1 MLNEF
6 IKYCKKEKLFSEDD
20 KILLAVSGGIDSVVM
35 AELFF
40 LAEYDF
46 GIAHCNFKLRGKDS
60 DKDEKFVKNLATK
73 FKVPFFIK
81 RFDTYKYSDE
91 NKISIQMAAREL
103 RYYWFTELLE
113 KEDYKYTATAHHRDD
128 SIETFFINLIRG
140 TGISGLHGILPKQG
154 NLIRPLLFAGRDE
167 IEVFKKENKIK
178 FREDKSNLS
187 DKYLRNKIR
196 HKLIPV
202 IKEIE
207 PEIEKVMQKN
217 ISRFSETEN
226 IYFKEIEKREKKIVK
241 KETGKIIISIDELRK
256 LKSLKTYL
264 YEFLLPF
271 NFTFSDVENITI
283 SLEGISGKQFY
294 SPTHRLLKDRNNLII
309 APLSENEI
317 QEFFIEKTDK
327 GILSPLRLKIK
338 IEKNIEL
345 SSDKNIACLDYSK
358 LEFPLILRKWKR
370 GDVFV
375 PFGMTGKKKLSD
387 FFIDQKLSIIQ
398 KEQIWLL
405 CSGEN
410 IVWIVGHRIDNRYRI
425 TKNTKQVFKLA
436 SQG

>member
-1 MLNEF
+1 MLNKF
-6 IKYCKKEKLFSEDD
+6 IKYCQKEKLFKPDD

-40 LAEYDF
+40 LAGYDF

-60 DKDEKFVKNLATK
+60 DKDEKFVKELAEK

-81 RFDTYKYSDE
+81 RFDTFKYSDE

-154 NLIRPLLFAGRDE
+154 NVIRPILFAGRDK
-167 IEVFKKENKIK
+167 IEVFQKENKIK

-196 HKLIPV
+196 HKLLPV

-207 PEIEKVMQKN
+207 PDIEKVMQKN
-217 ISRFSETEN
+217 ISRFAETEN
-226 IYFKEIEKREKKIVK
+226 IYFKEIEKKKKKVVK
-241 KETGKIIISIDELRK
+241 EENEKIIISIDELQK
-256 LKSLKTYL
+256 LKPLKTYL
-264 YEFLLPF
+264 FEFLLAYNF
-271 NFTFSDVENITI
+271 NFSDVENITN

-309 APLSENEI
+309 TPLSEDEI

-327 GILSPLRLKIK
+327 EILSPLRLKIK

-358 LEFPLILRKWKR
+358 LEFPLILRKWKK

-410 IVWIVGHRIDNRYRI
+410 IVWIVGYRIDNRFRV
-425 TKNTKQVFKLA
+425 TKNTRQVCKFIFQK
-436 SQG
+436 

>member
-6 IKYCKKEKLFSEDD
+6 KKYIEKEKLFMPDN

-40 LAEYDF
+40 LAGYDF
-46 GIAHCNFKLRGKDS
+46 GIAHCNFKLRGNDS
-60 DKDEKFVKNLATK
+60 DKDEKFVKDIAAK
-73 FKVPFFIK
+73 FKIPFFIK
-81 RFDTYKYSDE
+81 RFDTFKYSDE

-103 RYYWFTELLE
+103 RYYWFTELLK
-113 KEDYKYTATAHHRDD
+113 KEDYKYTATAHHCND

-154 NLIRPLLFAGRDE
+154 NVIRPLLFAGRDE
-167 IEVFKKENKIK
+167 IEAFQKENKIK

-196 HKLIPV
+196 HKLLPV

-207 PEIEKVMQKN
+207 PDIEKVMQKN
-217 ISRFSETEN
+217 ISRFAETEN
-226 IYFKEIEKREKKIVK
+226 IYFKEIEKKKKKVVKEKN
-241 KETGKIIISIDELRK
+241 EKIIILIDELQK
-256 LKSLKTYL
+256 LKPLKTYL
-264 YEFLLPF
+264 YEFLLAY
-271 NFTFSDVENITI
+271 NFGFADVENITI
-283 SLEGISGKQFY
+283 SLEGISGKQFF
-294 SPTHRLLKDRNNLII
+294 SPTHRLLKDRNSLII
-309 APLSENEI
+309 TPLTDNKI
-317 QEFFIEKTDK
+317 QDIFINKSDK
-327 GILSPLRLKIK
+327 EILSPLRLKIN
-338 IEKNIEL
+338 IEKNIVI

-358 LEFPLILRKWKR
+358 LEFPLLLRKWKR

-410 IVWIVGHRIDNRYRI
+410 IVWIVGHRIDNRYRV
-425 TKNTKQVFKLA
+425 TKNTKRVFRLTFQK
-436 SQG
+436 

>member
-1 MLNEF
+1 MIEQFKRYIEN
-6 IKYCKKEKLFSEDD
+6 EKLFKPND

-40 LAEYDF
+40 LAGYDF

-60 DKDEKFVKNLATK
+60 DKDEKFVKDLAEK

-81 RFDTYKYSDE
+81 RFDTFNYSDE

-103 RYYWFTELLE
+103 RYFWFTELL
-113 KEDYKYTATAHHRDD
+113 KNEDYTITATAHHRDD

-154 NLIRPLLFAGRDE
+154 NVIRPLLFTGRDE
-167 IEVFKKENKIK
+167 IEAFQKEKKIK

-196 HKLIPV
+196 HKLLPV

-207 PEIEKVMQKN
+207 PDIEKVMQKN
-217 ISRFSETEN
+217 ISRFAETEN
-226 IYFKEIEKREKKIVK
+226 IYFKEIEKKKKKAVKEEKENVVIL
-241 KETGKIIISIDELRK
+241 IDELQK
-256 LKSLKTYL
+256 LKPLKTYL
-264 YEFLLPF
+264 YEFLLPY
-271 NFTFSDVENITI
+271 NFSFSDVENITI

-294 SPTHRLLKDRNNLII
+294 SPTHRLLKDRNSLII
-309 APLSENEI
+309 TSLTNNED
-317 QEFFIEKTDK
+317 QEFFINKSDK
-327 GILSPLRLKIK
+327 EILSPLRLKIK
-338 IEKNIEL
+338 IEKKIEL
-345 SSDKNIACLDYSK
+345 SYDKNIACLDYSK
-358 LEFPLILRKWKR
+358 LEFPLILRKWKK
-370 GDVFV
+370 GDIFV

-410 IVWIVGHRIDNRYRI
+410 IVWIIGHRIDNRYRI
-425 TKNTKQVFKLA
+425 TKNTKQVFRLA
-436 SQG
+436 FQG